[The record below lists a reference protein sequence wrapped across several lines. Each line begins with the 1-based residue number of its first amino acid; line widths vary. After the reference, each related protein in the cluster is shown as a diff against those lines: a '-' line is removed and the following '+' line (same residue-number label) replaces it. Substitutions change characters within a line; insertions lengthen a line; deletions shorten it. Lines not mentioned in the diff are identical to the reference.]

1 MKKTIVLLLALLLVA
16 SGLSVFASGDLVDPP
31 YTVKMKAAITAGEG
45 IEPIEPELPG
55 DRPGE
60 IDNGKG
66 LEIVVGRSA
75 SKQSLG
81 SEYSNAD
88 SLVTLEQYGEG
99 NEIVAD
105 LSGQSPNP
113 AAVDNVYFYVAAAA
127 APSAASSTTVTFSC
141 TDGWVK
147 SENTATPSQEKIPI
161 NFAASA
167 FSNSPAKE
175 GYNITTSAT
184 NTGTVEKTTSTF
196 ATVTVSSPYP
206 ATSPTWHFVG
216 EVIAVWPQNTG
227 YQVGAYTADITVAV
241 TTP

>member
-16 SGLSVFASGDLVDPP
+16 SGLSVFASRDLVDP

-60 IDNGKG
+60 IENGEG
-66 LEIVVGRSA
+66 LSIVVGRSA
-75 SKQSLG
+75 SKQTLG
-81 SEYSNAD
+81 AEYTNAD
-88 SLVTLEQYGEG
+88 SLVTLEQYGEEG

-105 LSGQSPNP
+105 LSGNSPNT

-127 APSAASSTTVTFSC
+127 IPSAESSTTVRFSC
-141 TDGWVK
+141 DAGWVK
-147 SENTATPSQEKIPI
+147 TDNDVENPQDSIPI
-161 NFAASA
+161 YFAADDYETSEHE
-167 FSNSPAKE
+167 N
-175 GYNITTSAT
+175 YHITSSAT
-184 NTGTVEKTTSTF
+184 ETGTVDETTSKF
-196 ATVTVSSPYP
+196 AEVTVSTTCPE
-206 ATSPTWHFVG
+206 TSPTWRFVG
-216 EVIAVWPQNTG
+216 EVIAVWPQTTG

>member
-1 MKKTIVLLLALLLVA
+1 MKKTIALLLALLLVA
-16 SGLSVFASGDLVDPP
+16 SGLSVFASDTSLASK
-31 YTVKMKAAITAGEG
+31 TVQMKANITPGEG

-60 IDNGKG
+60 IDNEKG
-66 LEIVVGRSA
+66 LKIVVGRSA

-88 SLVTLEQYGEG
+88 SLVTLEQYVEG

-105 LSGQSPNP
+105 LSGQSPDP

-127 APSAASSTTVTFSC
+127 TPSAASSTTVTFSC

-147 SENTATPSQEKIPI
+147 SKNTATPSQKNIPI
-161 NFAASA
+161 YFAASA

-216 EVIAVWPQNTG
+216 EVIAVWPQDTG

>member
-16 SGLSVFASGDLVDPP
+16 SGLSVFASDTSLASN
-31 YTVKMKAAITAGEG
+31 TVQMKANITPGEG

-60 IDNGKG
+60 IDNEKG
-66 LEIVVGRSA
+66 LKIVVGRSA

-88 SLVTLEQYGEG
+88 SLVTLEQYVEG

-105 LSGQSPNP
+105 LSGQSPDP

-147 SENTATPSQEKIPI
+147 SENTATPSQKNIPI
-161 NFAASA
+161 YFAASA

-216 EVIAVWPQNTG
+216 EVIAVWPQDTG

>member
-1 MKKTIVLLLALLLVA
+1 MKKTIALLLALLLVA

-60 IDNGKG
+60 IDNEKG
-66 LEIVVGRSA
+66 LKIVVGRSA

-105 LSGQSPNP
+105 LSGQSPDP

-127 APSAASSTTVTFSC
+127 VPSEASSTTVTFSC
-141 TDGWVK
+141 AGGWVK
-147 SENTATPSQEKIPI
+147 TDNDGENPQSPIPI
-161 NFAASA
+161 YFAAD
-167 FSNSPAKE
+167 
-175 GYNITTSAT
+175 GYETSEYEDYHITSSAT
-184 NTGTVEKTTSTF
+184 GTGTVDTTESIS
-196 ATVTVSSPYP
+196 ATVTVETMYP
-206 ATSPTWHFVG
+206 ETSPTWRFVG
-216 EVIAVWPQNTG
+216 EVIAVWPQTTG
-227 YQVGAYTADITVAV
+227 YQVGDYTADITVAV